1 MILDAALLIA
11 GLVLLIFSADQF
23 VVGASRVA
31 QVWDVPPVVVGA
43 VVMGFGT
50 SAPELVVSTTAA
62 SQGDL
67 ALGVGNVVGSNVAN
81 LSLVLAAA
89 ALTTRLV
96 ISPTTMRRE
105 APLSIAAT
113 VGFARAGWAGE
124 LTFTEG
130 ALLGI
135 ALVLVIAFLL
145 AVGVVE
151 GDLDDK
157 EERPLRGSHE
167 LGRVAMGLL
176 GTVLAARLVVD
187 GSTGLAEAWELTGG
201 FVGFSLVAVGT
212 SLPELVTTLAA
223 ARRGE
228 TGLIVGNL
236 LGSNV
241 FNSLAVG
248 AGMGLL
254 GAGAIND
261 DSLVGTGVVVMLIV
275 AVVSF
280 VLASFG
286 LRLGR
291 WDGLALLAIYAVA
304 MLLLIGDADA
314 DGEDDDVHPMAAVVT
329 IDDG

>member
-1 MILDAALLIA
+1 MHI
-11 GLVLLIFSADQF
+11 
-23 VVGASRVA
+23 R
-31 QVWDVPPVVVGA
+31 
-43 VVMGFGT
+43 
-50 SAPELVVSTTAA
+50 
-62 SQGDL
+62 
-67 ALGVGNVVGSNVAN
+67 
-81 LSLVLAAA
+81 
-89 ALTTRLV
+89 
-96 ISPTTMRRE
+96 
-105 APLSIAAT
+105 
-113 VGFARAGWAGE
+113 
-124 LTFTEG
+124 
-130 ALLGI
+130 
-135 ALVLVIAFLL
+135 
-145 AVGVVE
+145 GVVE